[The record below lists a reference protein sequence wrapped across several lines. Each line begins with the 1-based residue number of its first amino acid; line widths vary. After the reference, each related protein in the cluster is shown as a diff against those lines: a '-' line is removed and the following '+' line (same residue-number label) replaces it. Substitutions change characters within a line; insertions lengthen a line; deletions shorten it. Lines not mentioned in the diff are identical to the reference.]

1 MNRRLIFLSL
11 IAFLVIL
18 IMALGSHFSTVTAQ
32 TGEKISPGQ
41 NNRSFM
47 ELLIMGG
54 PVMIFIAGASIL
66 ALAIFFERLFYLNKV
81 RSDNNKLV
89 GRVVDEIK
97 TNDLAEAS
105 QLCDRSSD
113 CLGAKV
119 FKAALDKSKT
129 TLSELKISTE
139 ETANREIPK
148 LESKIQALGTIASIA
163 PLLGLLGTVLGMI
176 ESLET
181 FSRGAQDITI
191 LLSGIWTALI
201 TTAAGLIVAIP
212 SLTAYNYLVHRVQHQ
227 ITSVK
232 NAVNEVLDILA
243 TK

>member
-1 MNRRLIFLSL
+1 
-11 IAFLVIL
+11 
-18 IMALGSHFSTVTAQ
+18 MALGSHYSEVTAQ
-32 TGEKISPGQ
+32 ATVGEKIKSGS

-81 RSDNNKLV
+81 RNDNKQLIT
-89 GRVVDEIK
+89 RLADKIK
-97 TNDLAEAS
+97 DNDMIEAN
-105 QLCDRSSD
+105 QICDRSAHTLS
-113 CLGAKV
+113 AKV
-119 FKAALDKSKT
+119 FKVIISRINSN
-129 TLSELKISTE
+129 LSELKIATE
-139 ETANREIPK
+139 EVANREIPK
-148 LESKIQALGTIASIA
+148 LENKIQTLGTIASIA

-181 FSRGAQDITI
+181 FSRGAQDIKT

-212 SLTAYNYLVHRVQHQ
+212 SLTAYNYLVARVDDL
-227 ITSVK
+227 ISSIK
-232 NAVNEVLDILA
+232 NSVNEILDSHII
-243 TK
+243 K